1 MTKRLRVIAIV
12 IGLLAMCGGTVSA
25 YSEDSSL
32 NVTIIEGTDEFTATL
47 DEPVSVE
54 ELLELQEIDFS
65 EDDELNYALDH
76 IVEDGDV
83 IEIKPAL
90 SIVISF
96 DGVPRMVQTTSLTVG
111 ELLDDLS
118 GDYEDLQYYLPD
130 DMTEDK
136 SLEDDMTIELSSNL
150 VREVTTY

>member
-54 ELLELQEIDFS
+54 ELLELQARTCRRTLHRCRSVLFDIQG
-65 EDDELNYALDH
+65 
-76 IVEDGDV
+76 GD
-83 IEIKPAL
+83 AWL
-90 SIVISF
+90 S
-96 DGVPRMVQTTSLTVG
+96 
-111 ELLDDLS
+111 
-118 GDYEDLQYYLPD
+118 
-130 DMTEDK
+130 
-136 SLEDDMTIELSSNL
+136 
-150 VREVTTY
+150 

>member
-54 ELLELQEIDFS
+54 
-65 EDDELNYALDH
+65 
-76 IVEDGDV
+76 
-83 IEIKPAL
+83 
-90 SIVISF
+90 
-96 DGVPRMVQTTSLTVG
+96 
-111 ELLDDLS
+111 
-118 GDYEDLQYYLPD
+118 
-130 DMTEDK
+130 
-136 SLEDDMTIELSSNL
+136 
-150 VREVTTY
+150 

>member
-65 EDDELNYALDH
+65 EDDEPVSYTHLLVCGKRLSVQNGRKP
-76 IVEDGDV
+76 VV
-83 IEIKPAL
+83 IRLTA
-90 SIVISF
+90 SF
-96 DGVPRMVQTTSLTVG
+96 SFPSVFQSSSLKHVYIYSGTPIFSPLRYLTMASFTSPTTPG
-111 ELLDDLS
+111 
-118 GDYEDLQYYLPD
+118 
-130 DMTEDK
+130 M
-136 SLEDDMTIELSSNL
+136 SSM
-150 VREVTTY
+150 